1 MRADHSDGEPPLV
14 DAGTGDRQGQAGGQG
29 CANLL
34 DHQRSL
40 PRPSFERRE
49 FVSSS

>member
-1 MRADHSDGEPPLV
+1 VGADYTDGEAALFE
-14 DAGTGDRQGQAGGQG
+14 AGTGDGLGQAGGQG
-29 CANLL
+29 GTNLL
-34 DHQRSL
+34 HDQRAL